1 MVIVE
6 VDRNPVELGSH
17 ERGFEKV
24 NNASDLAKLPTRATN
39 NSAGYDFYSIEDVV
53 IKPNESHVFKTDIKA
68 YMCND
73 EYLSL
78 HVRSSIG
85 IKKNLHLLNTT
96 GIIDS
101 DYYSNPNN
109 DGNILIGVR
118 NYGTKEVEIKAGER
132 IAQGIFAKY
141 LTVDDDV
148 VLNKSRSGGIGSSG
162 V

>member
-6 VDRNPVELGSH
+6 VDRNPVEISSR

-39 NSAGYDFYSIEDVV
+39 NSAGYDFYAIEDVV
-53 IKPNESHVFKTDIKA
+53 IKPNESYIFKTDIKA
-68 YMCND
+68 YMRND
-73 EYLSL
+73 EYLSM

-101 DYYSNPNN
+101 DYYGNPSN

-132 IAQGIFAKY
+132 IAQGIFTKY

-162 V
+162 I

>member
-6 VDRNPVELGSH
+6 VDRNPIDLSNRV
-17 ERGFEKV
+17 RGFEKV

-68 YMCND
+68 YMCSD
-73 EYLSL
+73 EYLSM

-101 DYYSNPNN
+101 DYYGNPSN
-109 DGNILIGVR
+109 DGNILIGLR

-132 IAQGIFAKY
+132 IAQGIFTKY
-141 LTVDDDV
+141 LTVDDDD

-162 V
+162 I